1 MFCPK
6 CKSEYREGFYK
17 CADCGV
23 DLVAEQPPELMEEV
37 SYVDLVEVYSTY
49 QQSDIAFIK
58 SVFDGEGITYYF
70 EGESSIMLVCGGSL
84 CPSAGEGRRGSAG
97 KRDFARLGILGITTK
112 FCSAGNYLRQN
123 RIMLIP
129 RP

>member
-1 MFCPK
+1 MEKNYMFCPK

-17 CADCGV
+17 CADCDV

-58 SVFDGEGITYYF
+58 SVFDGEGITYFF
-70 EGESSIMLVCGGSL
+70 EGESSIMLVAGG
-84 CPSAGEGRRGSAG
+84 AY
-97 KRDFARLGILGITTK
+97 ARLLVKAEEVQRAREILQDLG
-112 FCSAGNYLRQN
+112 FLE
-123 RIMLIP
+123 
-129 RP
+129 

>member
-37 SYVDLVEVYSTY
+37 SYVDLVEVFSTY
-49 QQSDIAFIK
+49 QQGDIAFIK
-58 SVFDGEGITYYF
+58 SVLDGEGITYF
-70 EGESSIMLVCGGSL
+70 FQGESSIMIIG
-84 CPSAGEGRRGSAG
+84 AGAY
-97 KRDFARLGILGITTK
+97 ARLLVKADEAQRAREILQELGFLK
-112 FCSAGNYLRQN
+112 RV
-123 RIMLIP
+123 
-129 RP
+129 